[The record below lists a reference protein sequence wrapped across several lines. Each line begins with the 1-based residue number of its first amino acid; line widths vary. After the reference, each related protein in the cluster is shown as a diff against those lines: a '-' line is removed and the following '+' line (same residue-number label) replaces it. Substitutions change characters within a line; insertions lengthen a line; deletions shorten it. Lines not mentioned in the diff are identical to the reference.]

1 MGAGTGDDLFGFGPF
16 GSKMVHS
23 PRSPFG
29 RIGRDVRSRFKNAA
43 VCAIAVRQ
51 TQPWNTRELQVGLDP
66 F

>member
-1 MGAGTGDDLFGFGPF
+1 MMFIWSF

-43 VCAIAVRQ
+43 VAQ
-51 TQPWNTRELQVGLDP
+51 LQQSSPGPEILLNSRRGLGLDL